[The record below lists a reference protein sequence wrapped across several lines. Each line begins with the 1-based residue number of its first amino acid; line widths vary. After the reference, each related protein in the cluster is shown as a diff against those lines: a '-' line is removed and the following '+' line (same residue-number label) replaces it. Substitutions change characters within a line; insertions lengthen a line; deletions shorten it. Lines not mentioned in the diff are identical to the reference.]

1 MPKSKKLMSIPLSRL
16 FQSAL
21 SARYKAVLAALVV
34 VVLNFSLKA
43 DELPQAA
50 GDELPP
56 GLEVAIKNPAI
67 PMIVDATI
75 TGFTKEGYAKIKVN
89 KVYKA
94 PKASTG
100 KTIAAPEKV
109 RGYRMDG
116 AKDRIVSLRIITD
129 KGKKRFLF
137 FLQGDLLYS
146 TYNNRFEIR
155 EEKSGKLFVLTGKK
169 WQALA
174 DMTKLIAGN
183 DPIIIIRCD
192 RGEVLGSG
200 FNGKQ

>member
-1 MPKSKKLMSIPLSRL
+1 MSIPPSHL
-16 FQSAL
+16 FQGAL
-21 SARYKAVLAALVV
+21 SASYKAVIAALFV

-56 GLEVAIKNPAI
+56 GLEVAIRNPAI

-116 AKDRIVSLRIITD
+116 AKGRVVPIRIITD

-137 FLQGDLLYS
+137 FLKGDLLYS
-146 TYNNRFEIR
+146 TYNNRFEIKQ
-155 EEKSGKLFVLTGKK
+155 EKAGKLMIHTGREWKP
-169 WQALA
+169 LA
-174 DMTKLIAGN
+174 DMITHSK
-183 DPIIIIRCD
+183 R
-192 RGEVLGSG
+192 
-200 FNGKQ
+200 

>member
-1 MPKSKKLMSIPLSRL
+1 MKIARHPFFPFTPLIRC
-16 FQSAL
+16 SA
-21 SARYKAVLAALVV
+21 AALFLSV
-34 VVLNFSLKA
+34 VVLNNFIKA

-56 GLEVAIKNPAI
+56 GLEVAIRNPAI

-75 TGFTKEGYAKIKVN
+75 TSFTKEGYAKIKVN

-94 PKASTG
+94 PAGKKAGMPAT
-100 KTIAAPEKV
+100 V

-116 AKDRIVSLRIITD
+116 ANARIVPIRIITD

-146 TYNNRFEIR
+146 TYNNRFEIK
-155 EEKSGKLFVLTGKK
+155 EDKAGKLIVQTGRK
-169 WQALA
+169 WQPLA

-183 DPIIIIRCD
+183 APVIIECF
-192 RGEVLGSG
+192 RGILPNHMCRVPPQLRPRL
-200 FNGKQ
+200 